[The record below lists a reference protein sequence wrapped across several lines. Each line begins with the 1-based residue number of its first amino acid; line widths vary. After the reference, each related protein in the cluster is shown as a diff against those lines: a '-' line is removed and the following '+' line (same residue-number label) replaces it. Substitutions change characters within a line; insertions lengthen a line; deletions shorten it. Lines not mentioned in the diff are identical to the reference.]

1 MTTDEFNARYKLLK
15 QIAHGEGRSF
25 TAQECA
31 SERAVLVHFL
41 TEEGHPPDATVA
53 TLIDRL
59 SPRDRSKILEI
70 LAVNL
75 STVVVTQ
82 FLEDFE
88 SFGTWLRS
96 RLAAPP
102 EPAPEPSP
110 QSPPPLGEF
119 TKLFEPPAD
128 SAASAPPPPVPSMP
142 APSMPAASMSSPESP
157 QGSFTELFRTP
168 PEPKASPYPIPAPA
182 TPPVEIRSVR
192 MRLGEPMPP
201 PRPAAPLPSWPASF
215 EPPQAPPLPKPMLPS
230 RRAGEPIVKPPP
242 REQLPPPSPLPGW
255 SGESDYTRQLR
266 PAPPPG
272 PADPAPPV
280 VAPLPS
286 AEPAAGG
293 TRSLVPLLLVLNIV
307 VIIATGLILYFA
319 LKRR

>member
-31 SERAVLVHFL
+31 SGRAVLVHFV
-41 TEEGHPPDATVA
+41 TEQGRPPDETAAALVE
-53 TLIDRL
+53 RL

-70 LAVNL
+70 LTVNL
-75 STVVVTQ
+75 STAVVTQ

-88 SFGTWLRS
+88 GFDIWIRS

-102 EPAPEPSP
+102 PPASEPTK
-110 QSPPPLGEF
+110 QPPVPHGEF
-119 TKLFEPPAD
+119 TKLFEQG
-128 SAASAPPPPVPSMP
+128 SAAAETTPPTL
-142 APSMPAASMSSPESP
+142 APSMPEAPALAPES

-168 PEPKASPYPIPAPA
+168 AEPKASPYRDPPPV

-192 MRLGEPMPP
+192 LQLGDPAPV
-201 PRPAAPLPSWPASF
+201 RPAAPLPSWPGSF
-215 EPPQAPPLPKPMLPS
+215 EPPPAPRLPKPVLPNYGS
-230 RRAGEPIVKPPP
+230 DQPIVKPPLP
-242 REQLPPPSPLPGW
+242 GPLPPPAPLPGW

-266 PAPPPG
+266 PPPAAAAELP
-272 PADPAPPV
+272 PPV
-280 VAPLPS
+280 VAP
-286 AEPAAGG
+286 PAVPEAAPGG
-293 TRSLVPLLLVLNIV
+293 TRSLVPLLLVLNIF

-319 LKRR
+319 LKRH